1 MSATTID
8 PAALDRIRDLGGDPL
23 VIALIDAA
31 LETMRARTAG
41 AVDAA
46 SRDDSRGVQLEAHS
60 LRSSAANVGAIRL
73 SWLAEQVEL
82 RAEVGAGAELQD
94 LVGDLATEFA
104 VVERALEEM
113 SP

>member
-1 MSATTID
+1 MPAAIID

-23 VIALIDAA
+23 VAALLDAA

-46 SRDDSRGVQLEAHS
+46 SRDDVDGVRLETHS
-60 LRSSAANVGAIRL
+60 LRSSAANIGATRL

-82 RAEVGAGAELQD
+82 RAEVGAGADLQD
-94 LVGDLATEFA
+94 LVRDMEAEFT
-104 VVERALEEM
+104 VVARALEEM
-113 SP
+113 SA